1 MSDKDKALIDKAY
14 TIPAW
19 EWDSISKLIEQA
31 ESPRAK
37 EELRII
43 RNRKYH
49 IEECRCGCD

>member
-43 RNRKYH
+43 KNRKYH